1 MNTVIKIGAT
11 AAGLYAAT
19 WLLDGLQFEGGF
31 GGLLLVS
38 LLIFGVNLFVRPV
51 IKILSFPVIL
61 LTLGLFTLV
70 INALMLQ
77 IVVWLSEPERLGL
90 GLSSDGFFWST
101 FLGAIIIAIV
111 RTIVENVFED

>member
-1 MNTVIKIGAT
+1 MSTLIKIGAT

-38 LLIFGVNLFVRPV
+38 LLIVAVNLFVRPI
-51 IKILSFPVIL
+51 IKLFSFPVIL
-61 LTLGLFTLV
+61 ITLGLFTLV

-77 IVVWLSEPERLGL
+77 IVVWLSEPERFGL

-111 RTIVENVFED
+111 RTLIENVFDD

>member
-1 MNTVIKIGAT
+1 MSTIVKIGAT

-19 WLLDGLQFEGGF
+19 WLLDGLEFEGGF

-38 LLIFGVNLFVRPV
+38 VLIVVVNLFVRPI
-51 IKILSFPVIL
+51 IKLLSFPVIL
-61 LTLGLFTLV
+61 ITLGLFTLV

-77 IVVWLSEPERLGL
+77 IVVWLSEPERFGL

-111 RTIVENVFED
+111 RTLIENVFDD